1 MKTAGF
7 VDLSYTTNDQS
18 EPLNSIYSV
27 VTYSLLFIYQG
38 LRLLCY
44 GGLLYYLE
52 AMFFKLI
59 PTIKYYCTLMIQCT
73 NNDNHHTHM
82 LGLDDTM
89 HCNYCNTQTIS
100 LLSTLNGIFYW
111 STYVQP
117 ICVV

>member
-1 MKTAGF
+1 MKMAGF

-82 LGLDDTM
+82 LGLDNTM
-89 HCNYCNTQTIS
+89 HCNYCNK
-100 LLSTLNGIFYW
+100 
-111 STYVQP
+111 
-117 ICVV
+117 